1 MRRVE
6 KHLAGIGGLTNV
18 YKTVLTNPESKKRLE
33 DPAIDG
39 RIL

>member
-1 MRRVE
+1 ME

-18 YKTVLTNPESKKRLE
+18 YRTVFTNPESKKRLE
-33 DPAIDG
+33 DQAIDG